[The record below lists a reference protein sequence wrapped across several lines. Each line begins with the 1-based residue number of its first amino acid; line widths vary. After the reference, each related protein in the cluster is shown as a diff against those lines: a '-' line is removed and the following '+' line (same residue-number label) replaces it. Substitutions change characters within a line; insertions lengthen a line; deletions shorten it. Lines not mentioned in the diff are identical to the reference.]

1 MIKMKNV
8 LSYLENTALLYPYK
22 KAIAL
27 EDHSFSFGQLKDLA
41 SRLGQTLRLS
51 GLEDGPVGVLAE
63 RDADT
68 VIYFMAVLYSGCFY
82 VPIDPELPAE
92 KMRSEIE
99 DSGMR
104 AILGKPEQKEKLEQ
118 IGFDGLYFS
127 LNDAAGEA
135 APFPERGGDDP
146 VYMVYTSG
154 STGKPKGVLKSHG
167 AMISFLET
175 YRERF
180 DFSAE
185 EVIGNQTPFFFDASA
200 KDLYLM
206 LGTGASIEIIPT
218 QRFALPTE
226 LMLFMNEKKIT
237 FASWVPTAISLVAQL
252 SPFSMILPEYL
263 KRLFFV
269 GEVMPMK
276 HLNKWRKA
284 LPDLTC
290 VNLYGSSETAGIICC
305 YEVKG
310 EFADTDVLP
319 IGKPLANTRIYL
331 LDGDQIIT
339 QPGQIGE
346 IYAVSDALALE
357 YWNDPEKTAASF
369 MTRDFGEGPVRCFK
383 TGDLASYDEEGNLL
397 FASRNDFQIKH
408 MGHRIE
414 LGEIEAVALSLPE
427 VTRACCVYDA
437 KKRKILLYCQLTEG
451 NDLSGQEIRSRL
463 RGMLT
468 SYMLPGKVITGQ
480 IPISPNGKIDRQ
492 ALQPK

>member
-1 MIKMKNV
+1 MKNV
-8 LSYLENTALLYPYK
+8 LSYLENTAALYPDK

-27 EDHSFSFGQLKDLA
+27 EDHSYSFGQLKDLA

-51 GLEDGPVGVLAE
+51 EIKEGPVGVLAE

-68 VIYFMAVLYSGCFY
+68 AVYFMAVLYSGCFY
-82 VPIDPELPAE
+82 VPIDPELPPE

-104 AILGKPEQKEKLEQ
+104 AILGKPELKDRLAQT
-118 IGFDGLYFS
+118 GFDGSYFS
-127 LNDAAGEA
+127 MADAVQEA

-154 STGKPKGVLKSHG
+154 STGKPKGVLKSHR
-167 AMISFLET
+167 ALISFLDT
-175 YRERF
+175 YQERF
-180 DFSAE
+180 TFTAD

-284 LPDLTC
+284 LPELTC

-305 YEVKG
+305 YEVEG

-319 IGKPLANTRIYL
+319 IGKPLSNTRIYL

-346 IYAVSDALALE
+346 IHAVSDALALE
-357 YWNDPEKTAASF
+357 YWNDPEKTAVSF

-451 NDLSGQEIRSRL
+451 STLSGQEIRSRL
-463 RGMLT
+463 RSMLT
-468 SYMLPGKVITGQ
+468 SYMRPGKVIIGQ